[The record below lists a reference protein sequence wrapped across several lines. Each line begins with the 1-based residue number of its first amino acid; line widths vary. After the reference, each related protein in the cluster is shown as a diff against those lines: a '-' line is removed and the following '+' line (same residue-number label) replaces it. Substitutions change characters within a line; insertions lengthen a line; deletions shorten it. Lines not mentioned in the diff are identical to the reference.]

1 MHAGKISACIDTNSF
16 GGVFMAL
23 LVAIPLAF
31 IPAFFFSWFIYWLDR
46 YEKEPRWLLFMTFFW
61 GGFVAIIGTL
71 IVATVFEIGFSI
83 VLNDA
88 VLEDIAGGSITAPV
102 VEEFMKGL
110 AVMLVFFIFRKEF
123 DSILD
128 GIIYGGIAGL
138 GFAAT
143 ENVFYFMGQ
152 YADGGWAGMFTNF
165 ALRVGVFAWG
175 HPFYTAFIGIGFA
188 VTRMNRNMLIK
199 FIAPIIGYFAAVFAH
214 AFHNTAVI
222 FVTGLGSLALVV
234 LLEWS
239 GWLIFLGFIIWMI
252 RHEQGLLKKHLREEV
267 ASGLISEAQ
276 YKTAVSFFQF
286 GARMAALSGGVYKST
301 ANFYQYLGEL
311 AHKKEQLVKFGDE
324 RGNTAI
330 IEKLRG
336 SIASLAP
343 QAKV

>member
-1 MHAGKISACIDTNSF
+1 
-16 GGVFMAL
+16 MAL